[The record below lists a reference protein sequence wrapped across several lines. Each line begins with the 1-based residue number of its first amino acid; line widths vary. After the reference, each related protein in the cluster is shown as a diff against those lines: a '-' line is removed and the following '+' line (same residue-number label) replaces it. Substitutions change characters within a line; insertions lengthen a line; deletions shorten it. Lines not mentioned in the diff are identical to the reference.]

1 MDRNIEP
8 DQASEELLKNI
19 RFIEHEGA
27 LILAS
32 IREQLSA
39 NEYIAMFGVRE
50 KHISNYLF

>member
-1 MDRNIEP
+1 MERDAEP

-19 RFIEHEGA
+19 RFVEHEGA

-50 KHISNYLF
+50 LHINLFVL

>member
-1 MDRNIEP
+1 MDRNIVP

-19 RFIEHEGA
+19 RSIEHEGA
-27 LILAS
+27 LMLAS

-50 KHISNYLF
+50 KRIS